1 MSLESLISTGRTFVQ
16 NGPDGAVHGRYA
28 SSLDSDGPATAL
40 KVGAHDTNPRNYRE
54 AMATDHAAE
63 WYEAMCLEMNNI
75 ERNGTWRV
83 VYLPA
88 GGRAIGSRW
97 VFKVKHLPDGSLD
110 KFKARVV
117 AQGFSQRPGLDYLPD
132 ETYAPTA
139 QWSAI
144 RTVLAIAAVEDMH
157 LESVDIR
164 AAFLHGIMP
173 EEMEILMNLPEGFPA
188 KPDPSIIKRPGDG
201 RPVAR
206 LLKGLYGLKQ
216 GAYLWHKRMHE
227 VFMQIGFKRIVADP
241 CVYVYICDNTH
252 IIIPIHV
259 EDMTIAST

>member
-1 MSLESLISTGRTFVQ
+1 
-16 NGPDGAVHGRYA
+16 
-28 SSLDSDGPATAL
+28 
-40 KVGAHDTNPRNYRE
+40 
-54 AMATDHAAE
+54 MATDHAAE

-75 ERNGTWRV
+75 ERNGTWRI

-88 GGRAIGSRW
+88 GGCAIGSRW

-110 KFKARVV
+110 KFKACVV

-144 RTVLAIAAVEDMH
+144 WTVLAIAAVKDMH

-173 EEMEILMNLPEGFPA
+173 EEMEILMNLPEGFPE

-201 RPVAR
+201 RPVAH

-216 GAYLWHKRMHE
+216 GTYLWHKSMHK
-227 VFMQIGFKRIVADP
+227 VFMQIGFKCIVADP
-241 CVYVYICDNTH
+241 CMYVYIRDNTH